1 MTATLQRYGRIMRLP
16 LASMRLIVRPRWAL
30 CTGNNDQLLIVLEI
44 NKGENRMQKG
54 SATILLLVLFCLGS
68 AGCQAAQFTKLGPQT
83 HFDFPNS
90 NVIPLGPVKA
100 KVDGPGSV
108 FAFPGFSSDYEAQLY
123 NAAISQ
129 VAGANMI
136 TDYIRTYKV
145 YTLLLLPV
153 YWTTLEIEG
162 TAAKME
168 VGKQIL
174 K

>member
-1 MTATLQRYGRIMRLP
+1 
-16 LASMRLIVRPRWAL
+16 
-30 CTGNNDQLLIVLEI
+30 
-44 NKGENRMQKG
+44 MQKRSG
-54 SATILLLVLFCLGS
+54 PILLLVLFCLGLP
-68 AGCQAAQFTKLGPQT
+68 GCQIAQFTRIGPQT

-90 NVIPLGPVKA
+90 NVFPLGPVKA

-108 FAFPGFSSDYEAQLY
+108 FAFPGFSSDSEAQLY

-145 YTLLLLPV
+145 YTFPLLPV

>member
-1 MTATLQRYGRIMRLP
+1 
-16 LASMRLIVRPRWAL
+16 
-30 CTGNNDQLLIVLEI
+30 
-44 NKGENRMQKG
+44 MQKA
-54 SATILLLVLFCLGS
+54 SATILFLVLLCLGS
-68 AGCQAAQFTKLGPQT
+68 AGCQVAQFTKLGPQT

-90 NVIPLGPVKA
+90 NVIRLGPVKA

-123 NAAISQ
+123 NTAISQ
-129 VAGANMI
+129 VTGANMI

-145 YTLLLLPV
+145 YTLQMLPV